1 MLIFKT
7 DFIFVPVVDNGPV
20 FLVVSKTSVDI
31 GNGKLAGETPPCST
45 ADQLY
50 RLGSKHIDFMSQ
62 ETYGYTP
69 HKTVPCGT
77 WCVTVQHIINICA

>member
-1 MLIFKT
+1 MFTFKT
-7 DFIFVPVVDNGPV
+7 NFIFGPVVDNGPV
-20 FLVVSKTSVDI
+20 FLVVSKTNVDI

-45 ADQLY
+45 ADQLC

-69 HKTVPCGT
+69 HKLCPVVHG
-77 WCVTVQHIINICA
+77 V